1 MNSERQKR
9 EQEIERL
16 MQGASLTREAEVAF
30 QEELRKTASAIF
42 EEETRR
48 IQKSE
53 RVARP
58 KRSISPATTGLWLLV
73 LGVAGVV
80 FSMPRLGGVL
90 LACGI
95 AAIVW
100 ETVLKSSNKKRRDL
114 KSFRAS
120 SGDDS
125 S

>member
-1 MNSERQKR
+1 
-9 EQEIERL
+9 

-53 RVARP
+53 RAERP

>member
-1 MNSERQKR
+1 
-9 EQEIERL
+9 

-53 RVARP
+53 RVERP

>member
-53 RVARP
+53 RVERP
-58 KRSISPATTGLWLLV
+58 KRSISPAITGLWLLV

-90 LACGI
+90 LAYGI

-114 KSFRAS
+114 KSFRTS